1 MSWAAMREEAR
12 RKALPAAATV
22 KKRPLRPLGWWE
34 EEVLVWVGWED
45 GLDGWVDGWIGGGG
59 IAGGSVRDVDRYLRK
74 DIVVA
79 DERGLGGW

>member
-1 MSWAAMREEAR
+1 M
-12 RKALPAAATV
+12 
-22 KKRPLRPLGWWE
+22 
-34 EEVLVWVGWED
+34 LVWVGWED

-79 DERGLGGW
+79 DERGWGGW